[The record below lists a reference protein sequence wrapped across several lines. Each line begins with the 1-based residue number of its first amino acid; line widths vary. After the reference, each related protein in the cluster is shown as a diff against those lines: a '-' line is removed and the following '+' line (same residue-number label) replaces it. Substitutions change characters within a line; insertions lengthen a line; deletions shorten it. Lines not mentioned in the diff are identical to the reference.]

1 LSHIGI
7 GSKVLVRHDRR
18 WSLRR
23 SKPVRKGGI

>member
-1 LSHIGI
+1 
-7 GSKVLVRHDRR
+7 VRHDRR